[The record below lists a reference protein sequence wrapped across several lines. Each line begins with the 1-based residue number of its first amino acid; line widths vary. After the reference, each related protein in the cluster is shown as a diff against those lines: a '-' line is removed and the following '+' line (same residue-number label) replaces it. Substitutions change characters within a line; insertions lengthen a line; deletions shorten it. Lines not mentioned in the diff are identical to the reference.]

1 LVEIFCHVKINR
13 ISLLMSFVN
22 INYSTL
28 EDAWGENFSRSKKH
42 RPRKVEPDPICA
54 LYGKRYNKPP
64 PPYARRRRED
74 AKLAPSF
81 ETDEEYRKYYGY
93 KDARVKAVYTAE
105 IPNGYM
111 TEEEECYEPKRKP
124 PSKPR
129 RATARAAPPSP
140 AVYLEEETPYEP
152 IDLQKTSPSAHEYV
166 APVPNSKDID
176 AYLSESEHEEEEEEY
191 YPVVEEEKRVFE
203 EERRPRSKLFQRV
216 FEEEEHCN
224 DSRSDIMRERMYLE
238 IGLFTISGILMIFVM
253 EQFIQIG
260 MKLKPSNISA

>member
-1 LVEIFCHVKINR
+1 
-13 ISLLMSFVN
+13 MSFVN

-28 EDAWGENFSRSKKH
+28 EDAWGENFARSKKH

-124 PSKPR
+124 PSKAR
-129 RATARAAPPSP
+129 RSSARATSPPP

-152 IDLQKTSPSAHEYV
+152 IDLTKRSPPMHEYV
-166 APVPNSKDID
+166 APGSNSVAPGSNSKDID

-191 YPVVEEEKRVFE
+191 YPVVEEEKRV
-203 EERRPRSKLFQRV
+203 RPKLFQRV

-238 IGLFTISGILMIFVM
+238 IGLFTISGILMIFMM

-260 MKLKPSNISA
+260 MKLKASNISA

>member
-1 LVEIFCHVKINR
+1 
-13 ISLLMSFVN
+13 MSFVN

-28 EDAWGENFSRSKKH
+28 EDAWGENFNRSKKH
-42 RPRKVEPDPICA
+42 KPKKVEPDPICA

-124 PSKPR
+124 PSKARRSPPR
-129 RATARAAPPSP
+129 AP
-140 AVYLEEETPYEP
+140 VFLEEETPYEP
-152 IDLQKTSPSAHEYV
+152 IDLTKTGPPMHEYV
-166 APVPNSKDID
+166 APVANSKDID
-176 AYLSESEHEEEEEEY
+176 AYLSESEHEEEEEY

-203 EERRPRSKLFQRV
+203 EERRVKPKLFQRV
-216 FEEEEHCN
+216 FEEEEEHRN

-260 MKLKPSNISA
+260 MKLKATNISA